1 MKPSRQC
8 EKELPQQKII
18 DGIRPVLT
26 SKNRRSKSLNKR
38 EPARDIN
45 EKPQDSGQA
54 FQRSKSSDEEFKT
67 QKSLSKLKR
76 EETRKADEKTPEQ
89 IAAF

>member
-54 FQRSKSSDEEFKT
+54 
-67 QKSLSKLKR
+67 
-76 EETRKADEKTPEQ
+76 
-89 IAAF
+89 I